1 MTQFTCVYNIQG
13 IYLPQGKKRFHINNL
28 LLLLA
33 MYFDIIYQFPFLLI
47 HYSQYIKNLPR
58 AFQKAGF
65 KKKRR
70 ESASGGDKVL
80 GARAEGQ
87 DL

>member
-1 MTQFTCVYNIQG
+1 
-13 IYLPQGKKRFHINNL
+13 
-28 LLLLA
+28 